1 MIDPDWDQAVP
12 DLPRW
17 IETRSLLLHGDGT
30 VVGDPSGGLV
40 IGDGGFTVGVV
51 GLPDPWVIERARP
64 LFAPDAEL
72 LVIPESLKYM
82 TGLLTEGRPR
92 RAILHRLA
100 EPITEAPVAGVEIAE
115 VDESF
120 LASLP
125 AELGP
130 EVEGAYMAAVRRV
143 GGAVVSVCGA
153 ASITETLWDVGIDTL
168 DGHRRRG
175 HASACY
181 LALAGRLAS
190 DGRQPV
196 WGAYDDNEESLAM
209 ARSLGFEEV
218 DELWV
223 IELHPAA

>member
-40 IGDGGFTVGVV
+40 IGDDGFTVGIV
-51 GLPDPWVIERARP
+51 GLPDTGVIERARP

-72 LVIPESLKYM
+72 LVIPESLKHV
-82 TGLLTEGRPR
+82 TALLTEGRPR

-100 EPITEAPVAGVEIAE
+100 DPIAE
-115 VDESF
+115 VPVADVEISEVDERF

-125 AELGP
+125 AELAQ
-130 EVEGAYMAAVRRV
+130 EVEGAYLAAVRRV
-143 GGAVVSVCGA
+143 EGAVVSVCGA

-175 HASACY
+175 HARACY
-181 LALAGRLAS
+181 LALGGRLAS

-196 WGAYDDNEESLAM
+196 WGAYDDNEESLSM
-209 ARSLGFEEV
+209 ARSLGFEPV
-218 DELWV
+218 DVLWV
-223 IELHPAA
+223 IELHSSA